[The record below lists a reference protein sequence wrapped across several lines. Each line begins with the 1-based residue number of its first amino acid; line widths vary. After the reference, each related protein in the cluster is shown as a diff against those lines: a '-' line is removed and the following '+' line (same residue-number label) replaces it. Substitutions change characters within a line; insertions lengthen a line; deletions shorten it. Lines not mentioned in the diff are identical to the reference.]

1 MSIHKEQ
8 SIMESP
14 TSDFVDSHEDVE
26 NESNDPVIQERN
38 EERQLQQTQHTQQQQ
53 SQRTQQQ
60 RTTRQRTI
68 MVPVDPRHE
77 NMRLFSGRM
86 KEVHIDDLTD
96 EEKTSKMNMNRNYLD
111 VQLIRLIMP
120 SQRDQ
125 KVTVYTTVYRN
136 GKKSTSQQGV
146 PFRRIFLCRINPEK
160 YKTESDNGRL
170 LYLMIG
176 SDSNNVMFEDNM
188 EHCDDGTVSVG
199 NFFRILQPLPI
210 ENSMKG
216 DIPLVRTQLPI
227 ISLKTPSYINTTSI
241 NKLIQE
247 GNTNCFVLNRQYL
260 ILNQTAAIQTTC
272 SGLLC
277 DRQRVNDWNG
287 KSKCGCY
294 SMFQYRS
301 NLSLQHSIRID
312 TQQVKLIQNDF
323 SSLKFSHLYL
333 SNDIP
338 SNVKVS
344 SLRVSEEFWEL
355 EDCIESVVDFI
366 NENGGWTVVGWYKR
380 GEVKDQSLNESTGNN
395 NSDDNT
401 IGAGTVKYHVVQLCP
416 TNRDILDKRHLLGQQ
431 LEAKKY
437 DVSKF
442 QRV

>member
-1 MSIHKEQ
+1 
-8 SIMESP
+8 
-14 TSDFVDSHEDVE
+14 
-26 NESNDPVIQERN
+26 
-38 EERQLQQTQHTQQQQ
+38 
-53 SQRTQQQ
+53 
-60 RTTRQRTI
+60 
-68 MVPVDPRHE
+68 
-77 NMRLFSGRM
+77 
-86 KEVHIDDLTD
+86 
-96 EEKTSKMNMNRNYLD
+96 
-111 VQLIRLIMP
+111 
-120 SQRDQ
+120 
-125 KVTVYTTVYRN
+125 
-136 GKKSTSQQGV
+136 
-146 PFRRIFLCRINPEK
+146 
-160 YKTESDNGRL
+160 
-170 LYLMIG
+170 
-176 SDSNNVMFEDNM
+176 
-188 EHCDDGTVSVG
+188 
-199 NFFRILQPLPI
+199 
-210 ENSMKG
+210 MKG
-216 DIPLVRTQLPI
+216 DIQLVRTQLPI

-287 KSKCGCY
+287 KSKYGCY
-294 SMFQYRS
+294 SMFQYCS
-301 NLSLQHSIRID
+301 NLSLQHSIRIN
-312 TQQVKLIQNDF
+312 TQQLKLIQNDF

-344 SLRVSEEFWEL
+344 SLQVSEEFWEL
-355 EDCIESVVDFI
+355 EDCIESVVNFI